1 MPKNKTRKE
10 ELECLILDSKL
21 KLAADALKLGSESF
35 KSVMELNN
43 NAKEFADHLET
54 YVKRR
59 IELDRLEHG
68 IL

>member
-10 ELECLILDSKL
+10 ELNNLIIDSMLEIAVDLRQIRIEGLKILEPTDLDK
-21 KLAADALKLGSESF
+21 A
-35 KSVMELNN
+35 VVN
-43 NAKEFADHLET
+43 HIET

>member
-10 ELECLILDSKL
+10 ELINLILDSMIEIASDLRQIRIEGL
-21 KLAADALKLGSESF
+21 KTLEPTALDEAIANHF
-35 KSVMELNN
+35 
-43 NAKEFADHLET
+43 ET

>member
-1 MPKNKTRKE
+1 MPKNKTRK
-10 ELECLILDSKL
+10 D
-21 KLAADALKLGSESF
+21 
-35 KSVMELNN
+35 ELNN
-43 NAKEFADHLET
+43 LIIDSMLEIAVDLRQIRIEGLKILEPTDLDKAVVNHIET

>member
-10 ELECLILDSKL
+10 ELECLILDSQL
-21 KLAADALKLGSESF
+21 ELAADALRLRTEGLKP
-35 KSVMELNN
+35 VMELNN
-43 NAKEFADHLET
+43 NDKEFADHLET

-59 IELDRLEHG
+59 IELDRLEYG